1 VRGLPVCLVV
11 LVSRLEIAVPDSNNT
26 AYLPTSWYD
35 PRVYIHSSTI
45 QGGGMF
51 ARAAFQPG
59 EPVAIVGGT
68 VMTSAEFA
76 AYLVGVERWNAHQIG
91 EDLHLVDLIQ
101 TPDVVDGSINHSCDS
116 NLWMGDEVTIIARRA
131 IAAGEEL
138 TLDYALTTT
147 QPDWA
152 LDQPCQCGAPVCRGT
167 VTGNDWR
174 LPDVQA
180 RYAGHFVPYIN
191 ERIRRLRD
199 ELG

>member
-1 VRGLPVCLVV
+1 MSDVKD
-11 LVSRLEIAVPDSNNT
+11 AQ
-26 AYLPTSWYD
+26 YLPTSWYD
-35 PRVYIHSSTI
+35 PRVEIRPSSI

-51 ARAAFQPG
+51 ARAPFQPG
-59 EPVAIVGGT
+59 ETVAIVGGT
-68 VMTSAEFA
+68 PLTSAEFA
-76 AYLVGVERWNAHQIG
+76 AYLTGVERWNAHQIG

-101 TPDVVDGSINHSCDS
+101 TPEAVEGSINHSCDS
-116 NLWMGDEVTIIARRA
+116 NLWMGDEVTIIARRP

-147 QPDWA
+147 QTDWG
-152 LDQPCQCGAPVCRGT
+152 LDQPCQCGSSLCRGM

-191 ERIRRLRD
+191 ERIRHLQ
-199 ELG
+199 EME

>member
-1 VRGLPVCLVV
+1 MLDGK
-11 LVSRLEIAVPDSNNT
+11 DMK
-26 AYLPTSWYD
+26 YLRTSWYD
-35 PRVYIHSSTI
+35 PRVEIRPSSI
-45 QGGGMF
+45 QSGGMF
-51 ARAAFQPG
+51 ARAPFQPG
-59 EPVAIVGGT
+59 ETVAIVGGT
-68 VMTSAEFA
+68 LMTGAEFA
-76 AYLVGVERWNAHQIG
+76 AYLTGVERWNAHQIG

-101 TPDVVDGSINHSCDS
+101 TPDVVQGSLNHSCDS

-131 IAAGEEL
+131 IEAGEEL

-152 LDQPCQCGAPVCRGT
+152 LDQSCQCGSALCRGR

-191 ERIRRLRD
+191 KRIRRLH
-199 ELG
+199 ESE

>member
-1 VRGLPVCLVV
+1 M
-11 LVSRLEIAVPDSNNT
+11 PDGKDT
-26 AYLPTSWYD
+26 KYLLTSWYD
-35 PRVYIHSSTI
+35 PRMEIRSSTI

-51 ARAAFQPG
+51 ASAPLQRG
-59 EPVAIVGGT
+59 ETVAVVGGT
-68 VMTSAEFA
+68 LMTGAEFV
-76 AYLVGVERWNAHQIG
+76 AYLASVERWSAHQIG

-101 TPDVVDGSINHSCDS
+101 TPEAIEGSINHSCDS
-116 NLWMGDEVTIIARRA
+116 NLWMDDEVKIIARRA

-152 LDQPCQCGAPVCRGT
+152 LDQPCQCGSPVCRGK

-180 RYAGHFVPYIN
+180 RYAEHFVPYIN
-191 ERIRRLRD
+191 ERIHQMQ
-199 ELG
+199 E

>member
-1 VRGLPVCLVV
+1 M
-11 LVSRLEIAVPDSNNT
+11 PD
-26 AYLPTSWYD
+26 AKDAKYRPTSWYD
-35 PRVYIHSSTI
+35 PRVEIRLSSI

-51 ARAAFQPG
+51 AHAPFQPG
-59 EPVAIVGGT
+59 ETVAIVGGT
-68 VMTSAEFA
+68 PMTGAEFA
-76 AYLVGVERWNAHQIG
+76 AYRTGVERWNAHQIG

-101 TPDVVDGSINHSCDS
+101 TPDVVKGSLNHSCDS

-131 IAAGEEL
+131 ISAGEEL
-138 TLDYALTTT
+138 ALDYALTTT

-152 LDQPCQCGAPVCRGT
+152 LDQPCQCGSPVCRGT

-191 ERIRRLRD
+191 ARIRHLHEPEEQR
-199 ELG
+199 